1 MASKS
6 LVVVES
12 PTKSKTLAKYL
23 GRNFDIVATMGHI
36 IDLPKSKLGV
46 DTEDDFQPQYRVLD
60 GKKKVVE
67 EIKKAARKADIVYL
81 ASDPDREGE
90 AIAHH
95 VAQIIEPLGKE
106 VKRALFNEITR
117 SGVQHGIDSA
127 GELDLRK
134 VDAQQARRILD
145 RLVGYKISPILWS
158 TVYRGLSAG
167 RVQSVALRMIC
178 ERESEIAAFVAQEY
192 WTIDARVGSDRK
204 HTFLARLHKVGG
216 KKAEVPDQATAQAI
230 VSAVAGKP
238 FVVAGIKREKKRR
251 YPQPP
256 YITST
261 LQQDAIRRL
270 RFTSHRTMKTAQEL
284 YEGVELGKSEGP
296 VGLITYMRTDSV
308 RVAGEALDAARD
320 VIRSTYGAEY
330 LPEQAIQYK
339 TRKSAQDAHEAI
351 RPSMLDHPPEKVRA
365 YLSKEQFR
373 LYEMIWNRFVAC
385 QMTPAVYDATTIDL
399 DVESQ
404 YAFRA
409 TASVQVFDGFL
420 KVYEE
425 LADEDAEEEKLIKL
439 PPLSEGDRLHEY
451 GLTPEQHFTKPP
463 PRFTEASLIRELEH
477 NGIGRPSTYSQI
489 LTTLR
494 SRKYTETEQRR
505 ITPTELGMTV
515 NKILVEHFGELFN
528 VKFTAQMEE
537 ELDLIE
543 EGDENWVD
551 VLRDFYEPF
560 SEQVTAVAG
569 MQKEI
574 KEEHQEE
581 TGETCEKCGKAMI
594 IKWGRNGRFLACT
607 GYPECKTTRPLNG
620 AEVEATD
627 YKCPECQA
635 PMVIRSGRFGKFL
648 ACSRYPE
655 CKTTQ
660 PVPTGVKCPESGCT
674 GDMVERRSRRGKN
687 FYSCSRYP
695 DCKYATWNYPV
706 STKCPACA
714 FPLMT
719 RNVTKT
725 HGEHLRCPACGHRE
739 LHVETA
745 AAEA

>member
-1 MASKS
+1 MAIKS

-23 GRNFDIVATMGHI
+23 GRNFEIVATMGHI

-46 DTEDDFQPQYRVLD
+46 DTEDGFQPQYRVLD
-60 GKKKVVE
+60 GKKKVVD
-67 EIKKAARKADIVYL
+67 EIKKAAKKADIVYL

-95 VAQIIEPLGKE
+95 VAQLIEPFGKD
-106 VKRALFNEITR
+106 VKRALFNEITK
-117 SGVQHGIDSA
+117 SGIQHGIESA

-178 ERESEIAAFVAQEY
+178 EREAEIAAFVAQEY
-192 WTIDARVGSDRK
+192 WTIDAKVGSDKK
-204 HTFLARLHKVGG
+204 HTFTSHLHKVAG
-216 KKAEVPDQATAQAI
+216 KKAEIPNEAEAQTIVTA
-230 VSAVAGKP
+230 VTGKP
-238 FVVAGIKREKKRR
+238 FVVTAIKREKKRR
-251 YPQPP
+251 HPQPP

-284 YEGVELGKSEGP
+284 YEGVELGKSEGA

-308 RVAGEALDAARD
+308 RIANEALEAARD
-320 VIRSTYGAEY
+320 MIRSAYGAEY
-330 LPEQAIQYK
+330 LPEQPVQYK
-339 TRKSAQDAHEAI
+339 TKKSAQDAHEAI
-351 RPSMLDHPPEKVRA
+351 RPSQLDHPPETVRA
-365 YLSKEQFR
+365 YLSKDQFR
-373 LYEMIWNRFVAC
+373 LYEMIWNRFVAS
-385 QMTPAVYDATTIDL
+385 QMMPAVFDATTIDL
-399 DVESQ
+399 EVETQ
-404 YAFRA
+404 YLFRA

-439 PPLSEGDRLHEY
+439 PPLNEGDRLTEY
-451 GLTPEQHFTKPP
+451 GILPEQHFTKPP
-463 PRFTEASLIRELEH
+463 PRFTEASLIKALEG
-477 NGIGRPSTYSQI
+477 NGIGRPSTYAQI

-494 SRKYTETEQRR
+494 ARKYSETTDRR
-505 ITPTELGMTV
+505 ITPTDLGLTV
-515 NKILVEHFGELFN
+515 NKILVQHFGELFN

-543 EGDENWVD
+543 EGSENWVD

-574 KEEHQEE
+574 KEEQQEE
-581 TGETCEKCGKAMI
+581 TGEACEKCGKPMV
-594 IKWGRNGRFLACT
+594 IKWGRNGKFLACT
-607 GYPECKTTRPLNG
+607 GYPECKTTKPLNG

-635 PMVIRSGRFGKFL
+635 PMVIRSGRYGKFM

-660 PVPTGVKCPESGCT
+660 AVPTGVKCPETGCT
-674 GDMVERRSRRGKN
+674 GDMVERRSRRGKD

-706 STKCPACA
+706 DHRCPACA

-719 RNVTKT
+719 RNSTKT

-739 LHVETA
+739 IPAEPAL
-745 AAEA
+745 AEA